1 MSFAN
6 LFAELVEPSQ
16 FELLGEEA
24 AYDPAGAGAARTITV
39 IVVEAKPEAEEAEY
53 VERSKEA
60 VWVAVLT
67 DPDDATYGGIDDPA
81 MGDTLVL
88 RGETTAPYSFRN
100 EIKDRTTNSWA
111 LLYDRRR
118 PQAVGPGGTGKLGQ
132 NA

>member
-1 MSFAN
+1 MNRQMKRIVDSLLSAPS
-6 LFAELVEPSQ
+6 APEP
-16 FELLGEEA
+16 EPE
-24 AYDPAGAGAARTITV
+24 V
-39 IVVEAKPEAEEAEY
+39 PEAEEAEY